1 MRVPRNPQV
10 HADRRLEINLAANSH
25 GPLSGIEIRNPR
37 INSQAGNEAFEA
49 RCVERACRVILLY
62 EIS

>member
-37 INSQAGNEAFEA
+37 IKSQAGNEA
-49 RCVERACRVILLY
+49 RCVERARRVILLY